1 MNVTQ
6 TKEKIMQQVMFNQ
19 EVTLE
24 DKYREFDVNLRIYAN
39 VKEERY
45 VGEPTEVIVSI
56 TEVEVDDH
64 RDVTPYENGQSVL
77 KELDEHTIE
86 WLKDLAVA
94 RAD

>member
-1 MNVTQ
+1 MH
-6 TKEKIMQQVMFNQ
+6 QVMFNQ

-39 VKEERY
+39 VREDRAIGY
-45 VGEPTEVIVSI
+45 PTEVIVNI
-56 TEVEVDDH
+56 IDVEVDDH

-77 KELDEHTIE
+77 KALDEHTIE
-86 WLKDLAVA
+86 WLKNLAVT